1 MNPKAASKL
10 EHQQAS
16 ENQPGKLTDLVLLLT
31 KMEIFKKYLKLVTL
45 LLKIMLKLVQ

>member
-31 KMEIFKKYLKLVTL
+31 PKYHSYNKTPSLPA
-45 LLKIMLKLVQ
+45 